1 MKKQKKP
8 APPKPVTKRG
18 LDYTPQRPHSPALS
32 YGVAERIKASY
43 TNTAHEIVARRLEN
57 FEACRLPVLEGA
69 PTCPR
74 HDILLPWHAPDHC
87 ATYKGICDHFERQA
101 LPHQQHLIGILT
113 LRFQHHDCR
122 HRLWERGR
130 AFLMERIVAARE
142 LPVVVALHIPSR
154 ALRSTGPHLHAMIF
168 LRRLLGPDFA
178 DFDRDLI
185 GPAAKQILA
194 LEWSNWPA

>member
-1 MKKQKKP
+1 MKKQKMIS
-8 APPKPVTKRG
+8 PKPVTKRG
-18 LDYTPQRPHSPALS
+18 LDYTPQRGYSTEMS
-32 YGVAERIKASY
+32 YGVAERLKASY

-57 FEACRLPVLEGA
+57 FEAGGLPPLQGT

-87 ATYKGICDHFERQA
+87 ATYRGICDHFEGQA

-130 AFLMERIVAARE
+130 AFLMDRIVASRE
-142 LPVVVALHIPSR
+142 LPVALALHIPSR
-154 ALRSTGPHLHAMIF
+154 ALRPTGPHLHAMIF
-168 LRRLLGPDFA
+168 LRRLPGPDFA

-185 GPAAKQILA
+185 GPSAKQILA
-194 LEWSNWPA
+194 DEWSNWAA